1 MSDFGDLPVDDLLDD
16 LPSRG
21 TDPELAYDGG
31 WEQAL
36 DEGDGFEDHLLGE
49 KLSTPEL

>member
-1 MSDFGDLPVDDLLDD
+1 MSEFGDLPIDDLLDD
-16 LPSRG
+16 FPVVES
-21 TDPELAYDGG
+21 DPHQLYDGG

-49 KLSTPEL
+49 KLSSEL